1 MEPEQLFALV
11 FVMGM
16 FAGVVVILMAMRQRS
31 YQLEMQH
38 RERMAMIERG
48 LTAQPELSSAQR
60 FIQARGTRGAAAS
73 RSMTLGIVVVAVGL
87 ALMSIVS
94 IAAGEP
100 DVGLG
105 IGGAIMIVGI
115 AFIVNSIVSRNQA
128 SAAPDT
134 LPAAPPIPPGD
145 RVE

>member
-11 FVMGM
+11 FVIGM

-31 YQLEMQH
+31 SQLEMQH

-48 LTAQPELSSAQR
+48 LTPQPELSSAQR
-60 FIQARGTRGAAAS
+60 FIQARGTRGAGS
-73 RSMTLGIVVVAVGL
+73 TRWMTLGIVVVAVGL
-87 ALMSIVS
+87 SLMSIVS

-115 AFIVNSIVSRNQA
+115 AFIVNSIVSRHQVA
-128 SAAPDT
+128 AAPDT
-134 LPAAPPIPPGD
+134 PPVAPPIPSGD
-145 RVE
+145 RTE